1 MKTPFCTKREC
12 CVYSERKSRSVCGK
26 MRLIR
31 EHFMIHGNLKLGEG
45 KEKEGSHGQLADTR
59 ALKAHRAGATGMERE
74 WNVQDGRSRVDV
86 ERRVGA
92 SRKCIHSS
100 LFAPAI
106 FLHPLSPLYLFADTP
121 APIGNGAFGLD
132 AAQYR

>member
-1 MKTPFCTKREC
+1 MK
-12 CVYSERKSRSVCGK
+12 
-26 MRLIR
+26 L
-31 EHFMIHGNLKLGEG
+31 
-45 KEKEGSHGQLADTR
+45 KEKKEKDSRGRLVDTR

-74 WNVQDGRSRVDV
+74 WDVQDGRSRIDV

-106 FLHPLSPLYLFADTP
+106 FLHPLSPLCLFADTP
-121 APIGNGAFGLD
+121 IPIGNGAFGLD
-132 AAQYR
+132 AAPYR